1 MNRGFRI
8 CILGI
13 FCTTIFFVSCQMTQ
27 VAERVNTDSID
38 TPVVTSDGQTV
49 DMDKIESEMS
59 KRQENQTPAY
69 APQDEWIGLET
80 RAYPELN
87 AKASQYILAHPEGN
101 PDHTWDG
108 STAFAASRVFI
119 TTNHTEYSIAKDD
132 EIKVTITFANENP
145 PSGKYEKIEVYKYL
159 NLERRNEES
168 WERMLYPIVRNT
180 SAIIPWD
187 EVAAGEMLEQS
198 FFLHNVVT
206 VLTPGKY
213 RIIAYVNS
221 TPVYA
226 EFELTE

>member
-1 MNRGFRI
+1 MNRCFRI

-13 FCTTIFFVSCQMTQ
+13 FCTTIFFVSCQMKQ
-27 VAERVNTDSID
+27 VSESVNTDSID
-38 TPVVTSDGQTV
+38 TSVGISDGQTV
-49 DMDKIESEMS
+49 DAHKIESEMS
-59 KRQENQTPAY
+59 KQQENQTPVY

-87 AKASQYILAHPEGN
+87 AKASQYILAHPGGN

-108 STAFAASRVFI
+108 STAFDVSRVFI
-119 TTNHTEYSIAKDD
+119 TTNRTEYSIAKDD
-132 EIKVTITFANENP
+132 EIKVTITFANEDP
-145 PSGKYEKIEVYKYL
+145 PSGKHEKIEVYEYL
-159 NLERRNEES
+159 NLERRNGES

-180 SAIIPWD
+180 AATVNWHK
-187 EVAAGEMLEQS
+187 VAVGETLEQS
-198 FFLHNVVT
+198 FFLHKIIT
-206 VLTPGKY
+206 VLTPGQY